1 MRIIFLKLTL
11 LFTLVLYLSELKGQY
26 FGVEGTKWSYT
37 SIRPGNPDRIV
48 TLESIGTEEI
58 LGITC
63 NIIQKTNSSC
73 ETYGHDTNY
82 IYYEDGQVFWY
93 NEEMNNFTVLYD
105 FNAEVGDSWDIHVD
119 ECIINVVI
127 DSVSYDSFNGEIL
140 KVLYPN
146 QLISGFENSRI
157 IDKIGIEEFMFPHKG
172 AIGCGP
178 LCEGYWI
185 VDPIRCYEDNQFN
198 YQSIELQEDCF
209 TLSTAT
215 NLIENFTLTISPT
228 ISTSEF
234 KIKVN
239 WDPGIKIDEISI
251 LDINGKE
258 YQNHKLINN
267 DYKHLMVP
275 DRGVYFALVK
285 LNNQTTITKKI
296 IVVN

>member
-1 MRIIFLKLTL
+1 MRIIILKLTL
-11 LFTLVLYLSELKGQY
+11 LFTLVIYLSELKGQY
-26 FGVEGTKWSYT
+26 FGNEGTKWSYT
-37 SIRPGNPDRIV
+37 STRPGHPDKIV
-48 TLESIGTEEI
+48 TLESIGTVEI

-63 NIIQKTNSSC
+63 NIIQRTNSSC
-73 ETYGHDTNY
+73 ETFGHSTNY

-146 QLISGFENSRI
+146 QQISGFEHSRI

-172 AIGCGP
+172 FIGCGP

-198 YQSIELQEDCF
+198 YQSMGLQEDCF
-209 TLSTAT
+209 TLSTT
-215 NLIENFTLTISPT
+215 NNLLENFDLIISPT

-234 KIKVN
+234 KIEISGN
-239 WDPGIKIDEISI
+239 PGVQIDEISI
-251 LDINGKE
+251 LDINGIE
-258 YQNHKLINN
+258 YQNYKLINN
-267 DYKHLMVP
+267 DSKHFMIP
-275 DRGVYFALVK
+275 NSGIYFALVK
-285 LNNQTTITKKI
+285 LSNQTIITKKI